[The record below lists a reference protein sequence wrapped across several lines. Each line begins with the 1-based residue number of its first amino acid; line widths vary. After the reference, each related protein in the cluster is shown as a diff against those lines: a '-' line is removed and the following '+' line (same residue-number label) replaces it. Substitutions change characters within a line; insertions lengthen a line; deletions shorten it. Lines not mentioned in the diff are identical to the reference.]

1 MVSVMTHRAHIES
14 LHYENQKKNVTHK
27 QKSAIKLNIPRR
39 HGAKIDMDIFL
50 HQKDA
55 QK

>member
-1 MVSVMTHRAHIES
+1 MNYKTNTKMLE
-14 LHYENQKKNVTHK
+14 KKKLTHK

-39 HGAKIDMDIFL
+39 HGAKIDMDIFA